1 MKIKEIFFSFDIIN
15 KFVVNALNEN
25 INCNMYNI
33 VNNLNQIDKKESK
46 KQNFYINDII
56 EILDNKNNWNIKENN
71 NPFIINKIDNFY
83 SIVKNDFND
92 NNNINNNFHNK
103 LNKIFIGSKN
113 FEIKNNNNNINI
125 NKNNN
130 LNKSINYY
138 INNNNNF
145 NTINYDQ
152 NTKTID
158 INNKH
163 KIQKNVKDS
172 IKKNLSPVLN
182 NLNKTKVFDF
192 YDNKKD
198 LFLIKK
204 NNHSIN
210 NSHDNYNSKSSTL
223 QSGNLS
229 TLTTQNTNNYY
240 NNISVINKERISIN
254 DEKNYINELKNKYKN
269 DIKKYKLLKDK
280 EKNKNINKNYKN
292 IFINRNTINN
302 NNNNKNNKNNIFNKL
317 SPSKKIKK
325 SKTPIKQI
333 NLKNFIFKEKPK
345 NNEEN
350 MNKFKKYKDY
360 CQNLSKK
367 IAIENKRKK
376 IHKKQN
382 EISKLSKSFDDII
395 TDNIQYNNN
404 SDMNSIN
411 YKTFNFD
418 KQNQNG
424 LFEIIQNVNY
434 INDLQIN
441 KNNKNN
447 LDNNINNEKLL
458 NIVKENSL
466 ESGSFATYFSDFS
479 FKPKNK

>member
-56 EILDNKNNWNIKENN
+56 EILDIKNNWNIKENN

-163 KIQKNVKDS
+163 KIKKNVKDS

-182 NLNKTKVFDF
+182 NLNKTKVFDVTGAGDTVIAS
-192 YDNKKD
+192 YALALTAGLKPEIAA
-198 LFLIKK
+198 LIG
-204 NNHSIN
+204 NIAASIVIRTFGCATTTLEEI
-210 NSHDNYNSKSSTL
+210 SS
-223 QSGNLS
+223 N
-229 TLTTQNTNNYY
+229 
-240 NNISVINKERISIN
+240 V
-254 DEKNYINELKNKYKN
+254 
-269 DIKKYKLLKDK
+269 DK
-280 EKNKNINKNYKN
+280 
-292 IFINRNTINN
+292 
-302 NNNNKNNKNNIFNKL
+302 
-317 SPSKKIKK
+317 
-325 SKTPIKQI
+325 I
-333 NLKNFIFKEKPK
+333 NL
-345 NNEEN
+345 
-350 MNKFKKYKDY
+350 
-360 CQNLSKK
+360 
-367 IAIENKRKK
+367 
-376 IHKKQN
+376 
-382 EISKLSKSFDDII
+382 
-395 TDNIQYNNN
+395 
-404 SDMNSIN
+404 
-411 YKTFNFD
+411 
-418 KQNQNG
+418 
-424 LFEIIQNVNY
+424 
-434 INDLQIN
+434 
-441 KNNKNN
+441 
-447 LDNNINNEKLL
+447 
-458 NIVKENSL
+458 
-466 ESGSFATYFSDFS
+466 
-479 FKPKNK
+479 